1 MTYNDKINESI
12 KYTYDRCGNISEI
25 LENGHL
31 KTKYTYD
38 SLNRLIRE
46 DNKYCGTTFVFSYD
60 QNGNITERCEYP
72 YTLKRGE
79 ELEELE
85 CTHYTYDYE
94 GDKLKAY
101 NNETF
106 AYNALGNPTMYR
118 GKAVSWLYGKLLA
131 NYNGVNF
138 AYNGAGQRV
147 SKGSITYT
155 YDSDG
160 KLIKQSNGLDFFY
173 DTTGIAGL
181 VKDGEYFFYRKDAQG
196 NVIAI
201 INGDDGLIARY
212 EYDAWGNNVVTD
224 KDGNLVTSGIG
235 VLNPFRYRSYYY
247 DTETELYYL
256 QTRYYDPE
264 LGRFISQD
272 SIEYAAPETINGLNL
287 YAYCGNNPV
296 MNIDPTGTFFIG
308 FLIAL
313 AGIALAGVMSGVGAV
328 INADEDENKWGTFLG
343 GFVNGVI
350 GGVGIAI
357 GVATGGIA
365 GLAIAV
371 GMGIVGGIAGDAI
384 SQYISYGN
392 IDKSQLIYS
401 GVVGGLV
408 SLATYVG
415 FRQLGIFTEA
425 SWIGRFVSVISPSVI
440 TSALSLYLM
449 SLPVPFYKRKNR
461 N

>member
-1 MTYNDKINESI
+1 M
-12 KYTYDRCGNISEI
+12 
-25 LENGHL
+25 
-31 KTKYTYD
+31 
-38 SLNRLIRE
+38 
-46 DNKYCGTTFVFSYD
+46 
-60 QNGNITERCEYP
+60 
-72 YTLKRGE
+72 
-79 ELEELE
+79 
-85 CTHYTYDYE
+85 
-94 GDKLKAY
+94 
-101 NNETF
+101 
-106 AYNALGNPTMYR
+106 
-118 GKAVSWLYGKLLA
+118 
-131 NYNGVNF
+131 
-138 AYNGAGQRV
+138 
-147 SKGSITYT
+147 
-155 YDSDG
+155 
-160 KLIKQSNGLDFFY
+160 
-173 DTTGIAGL
+173 
-181 VKDGEYFFYRKDAQG
+181 
-196 NVIAI
+196 
-201 INGDDGLIARY
+201 
-212 EYDAWGNNVVTD
+212 
-224 KDGNLVTSGIG
+224 
-235 VLNPFRYRSYYY
+235 NPFRYRSYYY

-264 LGRFISQD
+264 IGRFISQD
-272 SIEYAAPETINGLNL
+272 SIEYADPETINGLNL
-287 YAYCGNNPV
+287 YAYCANNPV

-425 SWIGRFVSVISPSVI
+425 SWVGRFVSVISPSVI

>member
-1 MTYNDKINESI
+1 MTWEKG
-12 KYTYDRCGNISEI
+12 KFLKRCGE
-25 LENGHL
+25 
-31 KTKYTYD
+31 
-38 SLNRLIRE
+38 
-46 DNKYCGTTFVFSYD
+46 TT
-60 QNGNITERCEYP
+60 
-72 YTLKRGE
+72 
-79 ELEELE
+79 
-85 CTHYTYDYE
+85 
-94 GDKLKAY
+94 
-101 NNETF
+101 
-106 AYNALGNPTMYR
+106 
-118 GKAVSWLYGKLLA
+118 
-131 NYNGVNF
+131 F
-138 AYNGAGQRV
+138 AYNGAGQRI

-160 KLIKQSNGLDFFY
+160 RLLKQSNGLKFIY
-173 DTTGIAGL
+173 DTTGVAGL
-181 VKDGEYFFYRKDAQG
+181 NYNGESYLYRKDVQG
-196 NVIAI
+196 NIIAI
-201 INGDDGLIARY
+201 IQWPNMIVARY
-212 EYDAWGNNVVTD
+212 EYDAWGNHVVTD
-224 KDGNLVTSGIG
+224 KNGNPITSGIG